1 MLQPDPHITLALSQF
16 FQNDDPGLAWAH
28 ACQFATLLASEPHPC
43 PKASTI
49 DPPDRSAEPATARSC
64 RG

>member
-1 MLQPDPHITLALSQF
+1 MPQTDPHITLALSQF

-43 PKASTI
+43 PGTSTSDLA
-49 DPPDRSAEPATARSC
+49 DPSAQPATAWSC